1 MDDELTWGHVR
12 QTVLL
17 QGKVPGDWCG
27 RFRGRLFL
35 TFLEEMR
42 PLFYNEPVLQ
52 HMKEYLAQQQQQAHA
67 QQKKLV
73 GALSAQKIV
82 LYAPQLKLFL
92 NHGLKITPVHRP
104 IAYVPQK
111 DVRWFVKKVT
121 ENRRKGDQKFQLA
134 LLAEV
139 FKLLGNSVYGKLIEA
154 LERQMSVKYAKN
166 VSVLRKEPRSVWFQD
181 FEETGDVYEIETR
194 KREMDID
201 RPFQVGKAVHQMAK
215 LRILQLYYD
224 CLEMFLDRRD
234 FELVQMD
241 TDSLYLRYR
250 MILWKKWCVWSCGTS
265 FKHAEKG
272 WFTWDKWSV
281 REPGLVKLEFK
292 GTRMIALCS
301 IRYYGEGDNETGK
314 VN

>member
-1 MDDELTWGHVR
+1 M
-12 QTVLL
+12 
-17 QGKVPGDWCG
+17 
-27 RFRGRLFL
+27 
-35 TFLEEMR
+35 
-42 PLFYNEPVLQ
+42 
-52 HMKEYLAQQQQQAHA
+52 
-67 QQKKLV
+67 
-73 GALSAQKIV
+73 
-82 LYAPQLKLFL
+82 LYAPQLKLYL

-139 FKLLGNSVYGKLIEA
+139 FKLLGNSAYGKLIEA
-154 LERQMSVKYAKN
+154 LERQMSVKYTKS

-215 LRILQLYYD
+215 LYSCTTTVWRCFLIGEILSWSRWILTAYI
-224 CLEMFLDRRD
+224 
-234 FELVQMD
+234 
-241 TDSLYLRYR
+241 LRYR